1 MVLGQ
6 RGHPS
11 ETNFKRS
18 RPRRLWDPLSLTE
31 KEKNSK
37 TAAFRFEEACRRLK
51 RNKSHMLG
59 FFGFF
64 FSLIVNQPQ
73 CLLQFYLQWPRQRCD
88 LSVRHSNEYTFPP
101 PGGSSRSGIQPR
113 PPALQANSL
122 PSEPPGK
129 PLIKDMWYVYI
140 HTLDCCLL
148 IARVKCHV

>member
-59 FFGFF
+59 CFGFF
-64 FSLIVNQPQ
+64 FINSESAPMFIAILFTMAQTKMRPQ
-73 CLLQFYLQWPRQRCD
+73 CPTQ
-88 LSVRHSNEYTFPP
+88 
-101 PGGSSRSGIQPR
+101 
-113 PPALQANSL
+113 
-122 PSEPPGK
+122 
-129 PLIKDMWYVYI
+129 
-140 HTLDCCLL
+140 
-148 IARVKCHV
+148 